1 MKRDKVITGGEE
13 LVCRVIDKYHREDVE
28 LSSQFFDVHVRM
40 PKKEI
45 LKAYAKCQEIINGD
59 EVVRV
64 EDGVIQDELVPEEE
78 QFDQVYDGSCMEFL
92 AISVLRSVDTIENT
106 KVATVMARAGTT
118 SAGV

>member
-28 LSSQFFDVHVRM
+28 LSSLFFDVHVRM

-45 LKAYAKCQEIINGD
+45 LRAYAKCQEIINGD

-92 AISVLRSVDTIENT
+92 ESFNGQTRFRRYMDENEWD
-106 KVATVMARAGTT
+106 ADNFIL
-118 SAGV
+118 

>member
-92 AISVLRSVDTIENT
+92 ESLNGQTRFRRYMDENEWD
-106 KVATVMARAGTT
+106 ADNFIL
-118 SAGV
+118 